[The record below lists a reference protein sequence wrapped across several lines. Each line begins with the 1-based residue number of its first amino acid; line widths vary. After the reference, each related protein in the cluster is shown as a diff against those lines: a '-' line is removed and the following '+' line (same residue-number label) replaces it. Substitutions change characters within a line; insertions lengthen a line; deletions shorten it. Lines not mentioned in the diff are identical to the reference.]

1 MQKMKKVIMMMIM
14 KLIILWAENNELLQK
29 LKKSKINLIYKK
41 LLKIKIFN
49 LNYIMK
55 KHYIF

>member
-1 MQKMKKVIMMMIM
+1 MQNMKKVIMMMIM

-41 LLKIKIFN
+41 LLKIKI
-49 LNYIMK
+49 LI
-55 KHYIF
+55 